1 MTRRH
6 RLRLWAEFLL
16 LFVVTPAVVAVAL
29 PPRWMFPVLFAFTA
43 VGIAL
48 LQFTPGFRWSS
59 LLSGIGRISARR
71 VLAVAVLTAVASV
84 AVMAWRQPDGL
95 FAILRT
101 RPWLMLMIALFYP
114 IVSALP
120 QELVFRVLFFR
131 RYGPI
136 LPGGRMAIWLNAAV
150 FALAHL
156 MYWSGIVIAF
166 TFVGGL
172 LFAWS
177 YERRRNFPEAVV
189 LHAVAGD
196 ILFAFGLG
204 VYFYSGNVVRP
215 F

>member
-1 MTRRH
+1 MTRRQKA
-6 RLRLWAEFLL
+6 RLWAEFLV
-16 LFVVTPAVVAVAL
+16 LFVATPVVVALAL
-29 PPRWMFPVLFAFTA
+29 PPGWMFPVLFAFTA
-43 VGIAL
+43 AGIAL
-48 LQFTPGFRWSS
+48 LQLTPGFRWAS
-59 LLSGIGRISARR
+59 LLSGIGRISWRR
-71 VLAVAVLTAVASV
+71 VLAVAALTAAASA

-101 RPWLMLMIALFYP
+101 RPSLMLLIAVFYP

-120 QELVFRVLFFR
+120 QELVFRVLYFR

-136 LPGGRMAIWLNAAV
+136 LPDGRMAIWMNAAI
-150 FALAHL
+150 FSLAHL
-156 MYWSGIVIAF
+156 MYWSAIVIAF

-177 YERRRNFPEAVV
+177 YERRRNFPEAVA